1 MSRVVHLTSAH
12 RLSDTRIFEKECR
25 SLAEAGHEVHL
36 VGPGERA
43 GVEHGVHVHVVAAP
57 RNRLERAVVTPWR
70 LYRAAR
76 RLDPDLVHLHDP
88 EVLPVG
94 ARLAGRGHRVVW
106 DAHES
111 LALQLA
117 GRRWMPRPLRGP
129 AGRALG
135 RLERRATRRFAGAVG
150 ATPDITA
157 GLEVEP
163 RATVQNLPLA
173 REFAA
178 EPPPI
183 ERRPA
188 TVAYVGDLTVARGA
202 KEMVEAAA
210 LLPEGARLALAGR
223 MSEPDLRAALARR
236 PGWSRVDELGWL
248 DRAGVRSLLDR
259 ARVGL
264 VVLHPVPN
272 YLRAR
277 PVKLFEY
284 LAAGVPAVA
293 SDLPAWRDLVGDRCL
308 YVDPLDPTA
317 IAEAT
322 TWLIEHPGD
331 AAELAERGRAH
342 VLREMSWTS
351 EEARLL
357 ALYDR
362 VLARP
367 APVLVGSAP

>member
-1 MSRVVHLTSAH
+1 
-12 RLSDTRIFEKECR
+12 
-25 SLAEAGHEVHL
+25 
-36 VGPGERA
+36 
-43 GVEHGVHVHVVAAP
+43 
-57 RNRLERAVVTPWR
+57 
-70 LYRAAR
+70 
-76 RLDPDLVHLHDP
+76 
-88 EVLPVG
+88 
-94 ARLAGRGHRVVW
+94 
-106 DAHES
+106 
-111 LALQLA
+111 
-117 GRRWMPRPLRGP
+117 
-129 AGRALG
+129 
-135 RLERRATRRFAGAVG
+135 
-150 ATPDITA
+150 
-157 GLEVEP
+157 
-163 RATVQNLPLA
+163 
-173 REFAA
+173 
-178 EPPPI
+178 
-183 ERRPA
+183 
-188 TVAYVGDLTVARGA
+188 
-202 KEMVEAAA
+202 MVEAAA